1 MNIAISVIVPV
12 YNVAP
17 YIERCARS
25 LFEQTFQNV
34 EYIFVDDSSPDNS
47 IDILQKVISEYP
59 HRAKHTKIVR
69 NKKNMGLAATRF
81 IGFDEATGDYIL
93 HCDSDDW
100 VERNMLQCM
109 YEKAISEKADIVCC
123 EVIKE
128 RDNEQIL
135 FRYTYDEETLEN
147 GLLDLK
153 IEEIHVAI
161 WNKLVKKELYTQH
174 NIRNYEGINMGEDS
188 AITTRLRFFSKKTV
202 IIHKPFYHYNRVSN
216 GSMTQTLKES
226 NAFMQIKLCG
236 HIEDFFSQNYKND
249 DFRPLINFYKFISKQ
264 YYLTQKR
271 DIKKWRS
278 IFPECHRDII
288 KFKQYPIAKRIKWI
302 LCAYTPGLEYIIKP
316 KK

>member
-202 IIHKPFYHYNRVSN
+202 IIHEQFYHYNRVNN

-226 NAFMQIKLCG
+226 NAFMQMKLCK
-236 HIEDFFSQNYKND
+236 HIEDFFSQNYNKND
-249 DFRPLINFYKFISKQ
+249 FRTLINFYKFISKQ
-264 YYLTQKR
+264 YYLTQRR
-271 DIKKWRS
+271 DIKKWKS
-278 IFPECHRDII
+278 IFPECHKDII
-288 KFKQYPIAKRIKWI
+288 RFKQYPILKRIKWI
-302 LCAYTPGLEYIIKP
+302 LCAYTPGIEYIIKP
-316 KK
+316 KE